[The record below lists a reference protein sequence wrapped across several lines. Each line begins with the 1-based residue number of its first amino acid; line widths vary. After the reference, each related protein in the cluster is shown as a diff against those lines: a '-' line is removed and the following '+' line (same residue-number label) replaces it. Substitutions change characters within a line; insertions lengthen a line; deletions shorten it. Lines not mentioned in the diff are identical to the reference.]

1 MVKAINEAPQGFK
14 GPNYEKLRTVLLQK
28 ERSLIH
34 DILKPVRSSWTSS
47 GVSIVSDGW
56 TDTKRRPLINV
67 IASSPKGAM
76 FLRAEDCSGEV
87 KDNKFIADILISAI
101 EQVGPANVVQ
111 VITDNAPVCKAAGLI
126 VESRY
131 NHIFWTPCIVHNL
144 NLILE
149 EIEAKT
155 EWIKELTGQAR
166 EIIKFITNHHQSQ
179 AMYREYSKL
188 ELLKV
193 VETRYASN
201 FIMLRRLVEVKSALM
216 SMVVGVTWA
225 EWRQSDSER
234 GSMVRR
240 VLIDEDWWSKVEFL
254 LKFTSPA
261 FELLRAADTDRPFLG
276 EIYDGMDT
284 MVEKTVEIITQEAPT
299 LFFVEVD
306 FVEHVRSIIVTRW
319 NGFNTPLHTLA
330 HALNPKF
337 YDEDF
342 IALSNGKRK
351 APHKD
356 KEVATGVKKAFQ
368 RLFPSSQQ
376 TDVREEFACF
386 AAGLEDF
393 ADMSALEERSTM
405 DPIKWWTCHG
415 ANGVYLQSLAT
426 RILSQVASSSSAERN
441 WSTYGFIHSVKRN
454 RLGSQKAEDLVY
466 VHSNLR
472 LVSRKGEEYTSG
484 PHKEWDVDAEN
495 PDLELSLSALDIDDD
510 ASGSG
515 IQVASSSHRG
525 SSSAEH
531 ASCSIFDDED
541 EDQYDY

>member
-1 MVKAINEAPQGFK
+1 LGVSNAVRIVHKARKRRALEVENEISKGPGGRGAASDNRLMKMFNNQKREETKSRVARAIFSCGIPFNVVRSPYWKDMVKAINEAPQGFK
-14 GPNYEKLRTVLLQK
+14 GPNYEKFRTLLVQK

-34 DILKPVRSSWTSS
+34 DILKLVRSSWTNS
-47 GVSIVSDGW
+47 GVSIISDGW

-87 KDNKFIADILISAI
+87 KDNKFIADILISSI
-101 EQVGPANVVQ
+101 EEVGPTNVVQ
-111 VITDNAPVCKAAGLI
+111 VITDNASVCKAVGLI

-144 NLILE
+144 LE

-155 EWIKELTGQAR
+155 EWIKELTGQAT

-179 AMYREYSKL
+179 VMYREYSKL

-193 VETRYASN
+193 AETRYASN

-225 EWRQSDSER
+225 KWRQSDSER

-240 VLIDEDWWSKVEFL
+240 VLIDEDWWSKVEFF
-254 LKFTSPA
+254 LKLTSST
-261 FELLRAADTDRPFLG
+261 FELLRDADTDRPFLG

-299 LFFVEVD
+299 LLFVEVD
-306 FVEHVRSIIVTRW
+306 FVEHVRSIIVTNW

-337 YDEDF
+337 YDKEF
-342 IALSNGKRK
+342 IALRNGKRK

-356 KEVATGVKKAFQ
+356 KEVATGMKKAF
-368 RLFPSSQQ
+368 
-376 TDVREEFACF
+376 
-386 AAGLEDF
+386 
-393 ADMSALEERSTM
+393 
-405 DPIKWWTCHG
+405 
-415 ANGVYLQSLAT
+415 
-426 RILSQVASSSSAERN
+426 
-441 WSTYGFIHSVKRN
+441 
-454 RLGSQKAEDLVY
+454 
-466 VHSNLR
+466 
-472 LVSRKGEEYTSG
+472 
-484 PHKEWDVDAEN
+484 
-495 PDLELSLSALDIDDD
+495 
-510 ASGSG
+510 
-515 IQVASSSHRG
+515 
-525 SSSAEH
+525 
-531 ASCSIFDDED
+531 
-541 EDQYDY
+541 